1 MKYWAFSSVLVILL
15 AACSGFQLPQAA
27 VSPTPTMVSSTETP
41 IPTDIPVIGEVTA
54 SPPTT
59 VPTHTPNPPDPSPS
73 HTNPLQYR
81 ISAELD
87 YGRKVVTAHQQVS
100 IPHPAD
106 QPLSEIDLVVQ
117 PAWYPGTFQLEELTW
132 ADGTPI
138 TNYVLEGIRLRIPLK
153 ESWKPESDKTLSIAF
168 TLNLP
173 PLERS
178 EYFGPNPFGYTSRQ
192 LNLTD
197 WHPFVPPFV
206 EGEWLIHTPWY
217 YGEHLA
223 YPLAD
228 FQAEIHLTNAPAGTV
243 VAANALDQGT
253 GDKHIYHFERAR
265 NFVLSVSPEYRVFQE
280 DVEGVTLL
288 GYSFPYEAEIGQA
301 AFDATVEAYRLYNQL
316 FGPYPHDSL
325 TMIQADFLHGME
337 YDGLYFLSKA
347 FYNTYEGTPASY
359 LVAIAAHETAHQWWF
374 GLVGNDQA
382 LEPWLDEAMCT
393 FTERLYYEHI
403 HPDALDWWLEY
414 RVDYYQPQGWVDIS
428 IYDSSSYRAYRDAV
442 YLNGMRFLTEL
453 RDLVGADVFM
463 EFLQDYLNRKTS
475 GLATADDFFAILR
488 EHSEADWTN
497 LMAQYF
503 QTP

>member
-1 MKYWAFSSVLVILL
+1 MKNWAILWVLIMLL
-15 AACSGFQLPQAA
+15 GACSGFQLPETA
-27 VSPTPTMVSSTETP
+27 VPPTPTMVSPTETL
-41 IPTDIPVIGEVTA
+41 IPTEISVTSEITT
-54 SPPTT
+54 SPPT
-59 VPTHTPNPPDPSPS
+59 VLPTLTPQPPNPTQPQI
-73 HTNPLQYR
+73 TPLKYR
-81 ISAELD
+81 ITAELD
-87 YGRKVVTAHQQVS
+87 YGRKVVTAQQHVS
-100 IPHPAD
+100 IPNPAG
-106 QPLSEIDLVVQ
+106 QPLQEIDLVVQ
-117 PAWYPGTFQLEELTW
+117 PGWYPGTFQLDELAWT
-132 ADGTPI
+132 DGTLI
-138 TNYVLEGIRLRIPLK
+138 TNYALEGIRLRIPLEEPWEPGTAK
-153 ESWKPESDKTLSIAF
+153 ALSIAF

-173 PLERS
+173 TLERS

-197 WHPFVPPFV
+197 WHPFVPPYV
-206 EGEWLIHTPWY
+206 DGEWLIHTPWY
-217 YGEHLA
+217 YGEHLV

-228 FQAEIHLTNAPAGTV
+228 YQAEIHLTNAPAGTV

-253 GDKHIYHFERAR
+253 GDTHIYQIKKIR

-280 DVEGVTLL
+280 DVDGVTLL

-301 AFDATVEAYRLYNQL
+301 AFDATVEAYRLYNKL

-347 FYNTYEGTPASY
+347 FYNTYDGTQASY

-393 FTERLYYEHI
+393 FTERLYYELI

-414 RVDYYQPQGWVDIS
+414 RVAYYQPQGWVDLS

-442 YLNGMRFLTEL
+442 YLNGMNFLAEL
-453 RDLVGADVFM
+453 RDLVGAEVFM
-463 EFLQDYLNRKTS
+463 EFLQDYLDRRTNEF
-475 GLATADDFFAILR
+475 ATADDFFVILR
-488 EHSEADWTN
+488 EHSDADWTM
-497 LMAQYF
+497 LKTQYF